1 LLFRSNPCEL
11 NLAEHE
17 DDITRFEE
25 EEPQTESVTSE
36 EVEETEEVL
45 KSLTSIDEIEF
56 YLKKSE
62 IWDLVVRGTIS
73 VDEARRMIEQI
84 DSAMLQQAAHAKTE
98 RRSRKKR

>member
-1 LLFRSNPCEL
+1 MLFRSNSSEP

-25 EEPQTESVTSE
+25 EAPQTESVTSE
-36 EVEETEEVL
+36 EVEEAEEVL

-62 IWDLVVRGTIS
+62 VWDLVMKGVIS
-73 VDEARRMIEQI
+73 VDDAKRMIEQI
-84 DSAMLQQAAHAKTE
+84 DSAMLQQVAHVKTE
-98 RRSRKKR
+98 RRSRKKK

>member
-1 LLFRSNPCEL
+1 LV
-11 NLAEHE
+11 EHE
-17 DDITRFEE
+17 DAITEFEE
-25 EEPQTESVTSE
+25 ETPKTESATFE
-36 EVEETEEVL
+36 EVEETEEVI

-62 IWDLVVRGTIS
+62 VWDLVARGAIS

-98 RRSRKKR
+98 RRSRKKK